1 MMLGYDVYGS
11 GPRGVIVL
19 NDWVSDTSSWDG
31 ARPYLDREAYRWLFA
46 DLRGYGRSREQ
57 RGEYTVPE
65 AAGDVLAL
73 ADALDLRR
81 FALVGHSMS
90 ALIAL
95 HLAQQPSTRVSRA
108 VLITPPPPAGLGMD
122 DAGVAGMAALGAGDD
137 AHRLAALRA
146 LWGERLGD
154 GWARYKT
161 RRWRET
167 ADAQAAAAY
176 QRIFTRDGVPSPTA
190 PVSVPVLAIAG
201 EQDLPPMRGAA
212 VAEHYGS
219 ICRQLTLSAITDS
232 AHYPMQETPPL
243 LASLVQQ
250 FLAADS

>member
-1 MMLGYDVYGS
+1 MLGYDVFGS
-11 GPRGVIVL
+11 GPRSVLSL

-31 ARPYLDREAYRWLFA
+31 ARAYLDGEAFRWVFA
-46 DLRGYGRSREQ
+46 DLRGYGRSIEQ
-57 RGEYTVPE
+57 RGAYTVAE
-65 AAGDVLAL
+65 AAGDVLQL
-73 ADALDLRR
+73 ADALDLRE

-108 VLITPPPPAGLGMD
+108 VLITPPPPGGLGMD
-122 DAGVAGMAALGAGDD
+122 DAGVAGMEALGGGDD
-137 AHRLAALRA
+137 AHRLAALRS
-146 LWGERLGD
+146 LWGDRLGD

-161 RRWRET
+161 RRWRQT

-176 QRIFTRDGVPSPTA
+176 QRIFTRDGVPSPRA

-201 EQDLPPMRGAA
+201 EQDLPPMRSDA
-212 VAEHYGS
+212 VRQAYRG
-219 ICRQLTLSAITDS
+219 ICKQLTVSAITDS

-243 LASLVQQ
+243 LASLVQR
-250 FLAADS
+250 FLAAAD

>member
-1 MMLGYDVYGS
+1 MLGYDVYGS
-11 GPRGVIVL
+11 GPKSVIVL
-19 NDWVSDTSSWDG
+19 NDWVSDTSSWDP
-31 ARPYLDREAYRWLFA
+31 ARPYLDQQAYRWVFA
-46 DLRGYGRSREQ
+46 DLRGYGRSIEQ
-57 RGEYTVPE
+57 RGEYTVTE
-65 AAGDVLAL
+65 AAGDVLQL
-73 ADALDLRR
+73 ADALDLRS

-108 VLITPPPPAGLGMD
+108 VLITPPPPRGLGMD
-122 DAGVAGMAALGAGDD
+122 EAGVAGMEALGAGDD
-137 AHRLAALRA
+137 AYRLAALRG
-146 LWGERLGD
+146 LWGDRLGD
-154 GWARYKT
+154 GWARYKA

-167 ADAQAAAAY
+167 ADPKAAAAY

-201 EQDLPPMRGAA
+201 EEDLPPMRGVA
-212 VAEHYGS
+212 VTEQYRGL
-219 ICRQLTLSAITDS
+219 CPQLSVFAITDS

-250 FLAADS
+250 FLATDS